1 MDGNAEMS
9 VSLIDAVKAIKGA
22 ILKAQAAAVRDV
34 NRAQLSLYYGIGRY
48 VSRNSREGTW
58 GTGAIAAISERLQK
72 ELPGLRG
79 FGERNIKNMRTFYE
93 FWAPV
98 INRQPLAA
106 DSDAAAVIPLDAIR
120 QTPSAEFDLEAFLSI
135 GFSWHLEI
143 ISKAESLEECAYYI
157 DAVRRGHWS
166 VAELREHLKADDFRH
181 AGKLPNNFEATI
193 PAPRRALA
201 AIRMFKDEYLL
212 DFVNVEDVD
221 AASADDVDERVVE
234 RAIVANIKKFIMAFG
249 RDFSFVGNQFRM
261 EAEGREQFVDLLFF
275 NRELNCL
282 VAIELKSGGF
292 KPAYLGQM
300 HLYLQI
306 LEDQYRK
313 PHENPP
319 IGLILCKSA
328 DKAFVEYAVR
338 DYAKPMGVATYR
350 TADEMPER
358 LRKALPSIEDL
369 TRQLEA
375 PV

>member
-1 MDGNAEMS
+1 MKGQAGMS
-9 VSLIDAVKAIKGA
+9 GSVIDAVKAIKSA
-22 ILKAQAAAVRDV
+22 ILRAQAVAVRDV
-34 NRAQLSLYYGIGRY
+34 NRSQLLLYYGIGRY
-48 VSRNSREGTW
+48 VSANSREGTW

-98 INRQPLAA
+98 LNRQTMSA
-106 DSDAAAVIPLDAIR
+106 DSETASIIPLDAIR
-120 QTPSAEFDLEAFLSI
+120 QMPSAEFDVEAFLSI
-135 GFSWHLEI
+135 GFSWHLEL
-143 ISKAESLEECAYYI
+143 ISKAKSLEECAYYI

-166 VAELREHLKADDFRH
+166 VVELREHLKADDFHH
-181 AGKLPNNFEATI
+181 AGKLPNNFAATI
-193 PAPRRALA
+193 PSPRQALA
-201 AIRMFKDEYLL
+201 AVRMFKDEYLL

-234 RAIVANIKKFIMAFG
+234 SAIVANIKKFIMAFG

-261 EAEGREQFVDLLFF
+261 EVEGREQFVDLLFF

-282 VAIELKSGGF
+282 VAIELKRGEF

-300 HLYLQI
+300 HLYLQV
-306 LEDQYRK
+306 LEDRHKK

-358 LRKALPSIEDL
+358 FRKALPSIEDL
-369 TRQLEA
+369 TRELET
-375 PV
+375 PK

>member
-1 MDGNAEMS
+1 MNDSIVN
-9 VSLIDAVKAIKGA
+9 AVKTIKTA
-22 ILKAQAAAVRDV
+22 ILEAQAVAVRDV
-34 NRAQLSLYYGIGRY
+34 NRVQLSLYYGIGRY

-98 INRQPLAA
+98 LDRQPTAA
-106 DSDAAAVIPLDAIR
+106 DSDAFSVVPLDAIR
-120 QTPSAEFDLEAFLSI
+120 QTPSAELDLEAFLSI

-143 ISKAESLEECAYYI
+143 ISKAKSLEECAYYM

-166 VAELREHLKADDFRH
+166 VVELREHLKADDFHH
-181 AGKLPNNFEATI
+181 AGKLPNNFGQTI
-193 PAPRRALA
+193 SSPRRALA

-221 AASADDVDERVVE
+221 AANADDVDERVVE
-234 RAIVANIKKFIMAFG
+234 RSIVANIKKFIMAFG
-249 RDFSFVGNQFRM
+249 RDFSFIGNQFRM
-261 EAEGREQFVDLLFF
+261 EVEGREQFVDLLFF

-282 VAIELKSGGF
+282 VAIELKRGEF

-300 HLYLQI
+300 HLYLQV
-306 LEDQYRK
+306 LEDQHK
-313 PHENPP
+313 KTHENPP

-358 LRKALPSIEDL
+358 FRKALPSIEDL
-369 TRQLEA
+369 TKQLEM
-375 PV
+375 PK